1 VHIKYSKNNRSA
13 FFISAIFLA
22 VGVIWIMLSDSAISS
37 LAANPAEASLMK
49 AYKEWFFIFT
59 TALILFFLSR
69 KFFHNIHNLYFQ
81 KIEDIEKNY
90 KKQKN
95 FVQAKELIESS
106 QIELSKYEKLLH
118 TIINTSPDA
127 IYAKDRDGKYI
138 LFNDAAGL
146 MLNVDAQN
154 IVGKRDETLFTP
166 EYAAETADEEKKI
179 IENKKII
186 KKEEKYTVV
195 GGKEKVFSTT
205 KGALVDERKKVF
217 GIFAIAR
224 DMTEHKEHE
233 RFLIETKE
241 KFYRLSHLD
250 DVTFLPNRLYMSE
263 VLTQKCSQNLPF
275 ALILIDLDNFK
286 IINDSYGH
294 FYGDKILVEISKVLK
309 EVFISTAFIARM
321 VGDEFGIILNSSDKE
336 QLKSLMQKFHYK
348 FNNPLQVD
356 SIDVYIT
363 VSSGICLYPDDA
375 KTMLEMYQ
383 AADAAMY
390 NAKKTTQNSYS
401 FYDLQFKKDAVYYA
415 ETVSNLKQAIEKGE
429 FELYF
434 QPQNNAQ
441 TGTIVGMEVL
451 LRWNHK
457 GKMIPPDLFIPV
469 AEKSGLIVE
478 IGNFALRKGFKT
490 AKKWHDEKIAK
501 GRVSINISARQL
513 THLDFINTLKSML
526 QESGCEA
533 SWIELEITESSVLE
547 NPDLVIDLLQKI
559 KALGFHISVDDF
571 GTGYSSLSY
580 LKNLPIDKLKI
591 DRSFI
596 MSIQT
601 EPKNQIIVKTTIF
614 LGNEL
619 GIHVL
624 AEGVETEE
632 EHSFLLENKID
643 SIQGYYYSKPLS
655 LDEFEKLLKM

>member
-1 VHIKYSKNNRSA
+1 
-13 FFISAIFLA
+13 
-22 VGVIWIMLSDSAISS
+22 
-37 LAANPAEASLMK
+37 
-49 AYKEWFFIFT
+49 
-59 TALILFFLSR
+59 
-69 KFFHNIHNLYFQ
+69 
-81 KIEDIEKNY
+81 
-90 KKQKN
+90 
-95 FVQAKELIESS
+95 
-106 QIELSKYEKLLH
+106 
-118 TIINTSPDA
+118 
-127 IYAKDRDGKYI
+127 
-138 LFNDAAGL
+138 
-146 MLNVDAQN
+146 
-154 IVGKRDETLFTP
+154 
-166 EYAAETADEEKKI
+166 
-179 IENKKII
+179 
-186 KKEEKYTVV
+186 
-195 GGKEKVFSTT
+195 
-205 KGALVDERKKVF
+205 
-217 GIFAIAR
+217 
-224 DMTEHKEHE
+224 
-233 RFLIETKE
+233 
-241 KFYRLSHLD
+241 
-250 DVTFLPNRLYMSE
+250 
-263 VLTQKCSQNLPF
+263 LPF

-321 VGDEFGIILNSSDKE
+321 VGDEFGIVVNSGNKE
-336 QLKSLMQKFHYK
+336 EIKRLMQELHYK
-348 FNNPLQVD
+348 FSNPLQVD

-363 VSSGICLYPDDA
+363 VSSGICLYPDDV
-375 KTMLEMYQ
+375 KTMQEMYQ
-383 AADAAMY
+383 AADAAMH
-390 NAKKTTQNSYS
+390 NAKKRTQNNYS
-401 FYDLQFKKDAVYYA
+401 FYDLQFKKDAISYT
-415 ETVSNLKQAIEKGE
+415 ETVTNLKQAVEKGE
-429 FELYF
+429 LELYF
-434 QPQNNAQ
+434 QPQNDAQ
-441 TGTIVGMEVL
+441 TGSIVGAEAL
-451 LRWNHK
+451 IRWNYK
-457 GKMIPPDLFIPV
+457 GEVVPPDFFIQA

-478 IGNFALRKGFKT
+478 IGDFVLRKGFKT
-490 AKKWHDEKIAK
+490 VKRWHDKKIAK
-501 GRVSINISARQL
+501 GRVAINVSAHQL

-643 SIQGYYYSKPLS
+643 SIQGYYYSKPLP
-655 LDEFEKLLKM
+655 LNKVEILLKA